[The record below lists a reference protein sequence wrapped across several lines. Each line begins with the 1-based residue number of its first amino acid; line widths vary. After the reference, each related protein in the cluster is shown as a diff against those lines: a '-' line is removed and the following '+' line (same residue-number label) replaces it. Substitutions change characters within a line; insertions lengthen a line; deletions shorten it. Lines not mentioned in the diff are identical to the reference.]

1 MGHLVLCKHFD
12 MLLPV
17 LCNGLNLCV
26 HYMETTHKS
35 GSLGQSPCKAEAL
48 DHLSPGPLCL
58 RLSTL
63 S

>member
-17 LCNGLNLCV
+17 LCVTDLTCAY
-26 HYMETTHKS
+26 YMETTHKS